1 MNFDLLAVEFA
12 QELQESEAVTG
23 IASSVFR
30 EEKVI
35 KSPFLSRQERAFDLI
50 SQSWLRRFR

>member
-12 QELQESEAVTG
+12 QELQESEAATG

-35 KSPFLSRQERAFDLI
+35 KSPFLTR
-50 SQSWLRRFR
+50 